1 MDADARAVRD
11 LVYMTLAQEGRTPS
25 VAELARR
32 TGSTAGAVQSTLR
45 SLADAHALVLTS
57 DQDAV
62 RMAHPFS
69 AAPMAFV
76 VTPTDGLDDRRWWG
90 GCALFPPV
98 GCDRRS
104 PLRMASY
111 ASPRRVPLCGSG
123 RGPVSVHPHAARF
136 PRPTDSAGRAD
147 IVGDRRAAGLPGRR
161 CCIQPR
167 RPVTFSESTTTA
179 DGGRLSLPKTPTGS
193 ALVSLRG
200 RIPSTRRDRGQDPPR
215 TRDHRAGPRR
225 PQELGPGPSAVKIV
239 PGECRVA
246 GARRH
251 RVQPDP
257 GGGNPVRATTGEGD
271 HRHDPAHPDRC
282 PRQDRLLSTNDDPAP
297 TDRMALANQL
307 DRTVHP
313 HLRTTDNRH
322 LTEMTTAHT
331 RTTEMPADRR
341 NSPARTIIK
350 LNSRSTSQIHDQ
362 LLDRSVG
369 PG

>member
-167 RPVTFSESTTTA
+167 RPVHVLGVDHDGRWWPVVTSQNA
-179 DGGRLSLPKTPTGS
+179 DRFGSGVAAWPDPTDT
-193 ALVSLRG
+193 LRRCISLR
-200 RIPSTRRDRGQDPPR
+200 D
-215 TRDHRAGPRR
+215 
-225 PQELGPGPSAVKIV
+225 
-239 PGECRVA
+239 
-246 GARRH
+246 
-251 RVQPDP
+251 
-257 GGGNPVRATTGEGD
+257 
-271 HRHDPAHPDRC
+271 
-282 PRQDRLLSTNDDPAP
+282 
-297 TDRMALANQL
+297 
-307 DRTVHP
+307 
-313 HLRTTDNRH
+313 
-322 LTEMTTAHT
+322 
-331 RTTEMPADRR
+331 
-341 NSPARTIIK
+341 
-350 LNSRSTSQIHDQ
+350 
-362 LLDRSVG
+362 
-369 PG
+369 